1 MSGSDS
7 PSVADHAEQHLRR
20 FVAARQAGDAMAMR
34 RWWEELV
41 IDFHDRMD
49 GLVAAAHRGR
59 LDADE
64 HELAVQLA
72 LTKFSTNLVKTF
84 EGVSMGELVNASKT
98 LASFIAIDVQRAAA
112 RISSRETLSLDS
124 GWDDDDAGAPS
135 WDAAEAWAR
144 HDRDER
150 SAEIADFLAWAM
162 PEIDESRRRVLELTF
177 EGAQVAEIMD
187 ALGISRD
194 NAYQLRSRGFKDLAK
209 LKQEYDS

>member
-1 MSGSDS
+1 VSGSDS

-20 FVAARQAGDAMAMR
+20 FIAARHAGDATAMR

-49 GLVAAAHRGR
+49 GFVAAAHRGR
-59 LDADE
+59 LDPDE

-72 LTKFSTNLVKTF
+72 LTKFSTNLVSTF
-84 EGVSMGELVNASKT
+84 VGASMGELVNASKR
-98 LASFIAIDVQRAAA
+98 LAGFIAIDVQRAAA
-112 RISSRETLSLDS
+112 RVSSRETLSLDS
-124 GWDDDDAGAPS
+124 DEDSGTPS
-135 WDAAEAWAR
+135 WDAAEAWSR

-150 SAEIADFLAWAM
+150 SAEIADFLAWAL
-162 PEIDESRRRVLELTF
+162 PQIEASRRRVLERTF

-187 ALGISRD
+187 ALGITRD

>member
-1 MSGSDS
+1 M
-7 PSVADHAEQHLRR
+7 ADHAEEHLRR
-20 FVAARQAGDAMAMR
+20 FVAARQAGDTTAMR

-49 GLVAAAHRGR
+49 GFVAAAHRGR
-59 LDADE
+59 LDPDE

-72 LTKFSTNLVKTF
+72 LTKFSTNLVQTF
-84 EGVSMGELVNASKT
+84 AGVSMGELVNASKT
-98 LASFIAIDVQRAAA
+98 LATFIAIDVQRAAV
-112 RISSRETLSLDS
+112 RISSRETLSLD
-124 GWDDDDAGAPS
+124 DDDTGTAS

-150 SAEIADFLAWAM
+150 SAEIADFRAWAM
-162 PEIDESRRRVLELTF
+162 PQIESSRRQVLELTF
-177 EGAQVAEIMD
+177 DGAPVAEIMD

>member
-1 MSGSDS
+1 MSGSDT

-20 FVAARQAGDAMAMR
+20 FVAARQAGDATAMR

-49 GLVAAAHRGR
+49 GFVAAAHRGR
-59 LDADE
+59 LDPDE

-72 LTKFSTNLVKTF
+72 LTRFSTNLVKTF
-84 EGVSMGELVNASKT
+84 AGTSMGELVNASKT
-98 LASFIAIDVQRAAA
+98 LASFIAIDVQRAAV

-162 PEIDESRRRVLELTF
+162 PEIDESRRAVLELTF

>member
-1 MSGSDS
+1 M
-7 PSVADHAEQHLRR
+7 ADHAEEHLRR
-20 FVAARQAGDAMAMR
+20 FVAARNGGDTAAMR

-49 GLVAAAHRGR
+49 GFVAAAHRGR

-72 LTKFSTNLVKTF
+72 LTKFSTNLVSTF
-84 EGVSMGELVNASKT
+84 VGASMGELVNASKR
-98 LASFIAIDVQRAAA
+98 LAGFIAIDVQRAAV
-112 RISSRETLSLDS
+112 RVSSRETLSLDT
-124 GWDDDDAGAPS
+124 DDDRGTPS
-135 WDAAEAWAR
+135 WDAAEAWSR

-150 SAEIADFLAWAM
+150 SAEIADFLAWAL
-162 PEIDESRRRVLELTF
+162 PQIEASRRRVLERTF
-177 EGAQVAEIMD
+177 EGAEVAEIME

>member
-1 MSGSDS
+1 MSGSDT
-7 PSVADHAEQHLRR
+7 PSVADHAEEHLRR
-20 FVAARQAGDAMAMR
+20 FVAARNGGETAAMR

-49 GLVAAAHRGR
+49 GFVAAAHRGR
-59 LDADE
+59 LDPDE

-84 EGVSMGELVNASKT
+84 KGTSMGELVNASKR
-98 LASFIAIDVQRAAA
+98 LATFIAIDVQRAAV
-112 RISSRETLSLDS
+112 RISSRETLSLD
-124 GWDDDDAGAPS
+124 DDDTGTAS

-150 SAEIADFLAWAM
+150 SAEIADFRAWAM
-162 PEIDESRRRVLELTF
+162 PQIEASRRQVLELTF
-177 EGAQVAEIMD
+177 QGAPVAEIMD